1 MKLTRLRC
9 SWSVEL
15 PHPVTSSCGLI
26 QCVSTPST
34 HHNKRTEQKA
44 RTAIVRAG
52 EVATGNIEGLTE
64 WFVSAIS
71 RGVSHIREL
80 PVPQASRY
88 PDAERESDLLVPVRR
103 SEGSLSR
110 LRAKTSTASQ
120 GSCTD
125 SAAAIPFATIHHAF
139 SRQSSR
145 LIEEN
150 ILECMS

>member
-1 MKLTRLRC
+1 
-9 SWSVEL
+9 
-15 PHPVTSSCGLI
+15 VTGI
-26 QCVSTPST
+26 
-34 HHNKRTEQKA
+34 
-44 RTAIVRAG
+44 
-52 EVATGNIEGLTE
+52 IEGSTE

-110 LRAKTSTASQ
+110 LRAKTSANWQ

-125 SAAAIPFATIHHAF
+125 SAAAIPFATTYHAF